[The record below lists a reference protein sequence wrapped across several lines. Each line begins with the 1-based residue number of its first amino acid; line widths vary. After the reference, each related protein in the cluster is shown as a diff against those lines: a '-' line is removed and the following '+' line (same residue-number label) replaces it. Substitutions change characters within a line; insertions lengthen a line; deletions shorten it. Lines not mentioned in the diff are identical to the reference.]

1 MITQSI
7 NLNLVPGG
15 VLPRINVSQY
25 DKGSRTFQF
34 HLFNESLEF
43 EVPEGCSITIQGTK
57 KDKTGF
63 QYPCT
68 YEGAWVFVDV
78 TEQMS
83 VLAGE
88 LPAELVITDTNLN
101 TLGTCNF
108 VIDVESAALAQDT
121 VISETDIPLMYQ
133 AIEAAAIATQA
144 AGNAQQR
151 VYDAEAWAQG
161 TRNGVPVSSGDPA
174 YEKSA
179 QYIADHFIG
188 YITDAQWAEIQTIL
202 ST

>member
-15 VLPRINVSQY
+15 VLPRINISQY
-25 DKGSRTFQF
+25 DKGSRTFNF

-43 EVPEGCSITIQGTK
+43 EIPEGCSITIQGTK

-88 LPAELVITDTNLN
+88 VQAELVITDTNLN

-108 VIDVESAALAQDT
+108 VIDVEAAALAQDT
-121 VISETDIPLMYQ
+121 VISETDIPLMYR
-133 AIEAAAIATQA
+133 AIEAAAIASQA

-161 TRNGVPVSSGDPA
+161 TRNGAPVPSDDPA
-174 YEKSA
+174 YHKSA
-179 QYIADHFIG
+179 QYLADHFIG
-188 YITDAQWAEIQTIL
+188 YITDSQWTSIEAIL
-202 ST
+202 SN

>member
-15 VLPRINVSQY
+15 VLPRINISQY
-25 DKGSRTFQF
+25 DKGSRTFNF

-43 EVPEGCSITIQGTK
+43 EIPEGCSITIQGTK

-88 LPAELVITDTNLN
+88 VPAELVITDTNLN

-108 VIDVESAALAQDT
+108 VIDVEAAALAQDT

-133 AIEAAAIATQA
+133 AIEAAAIANQA

-161 TRNGVPVSSGDPA
+161 TRNGVPVPSDDPA
-174 YEKSA
+174 YHKSA
-179 QYIADHFIG
+179 QYLADHFIG
-188 YITDAQWAEIQTIL
+188 YITDAQWTSIEAIL
-202 ST
+202 AN

>member
-15 VLPRINVSQY
+15 VLPRINISQY
-25 DKGSRTFQF
+25 DKGSRTFNF

-43 EVPEGCSITIQGTK
+43 EIPEGCSITIQGTK

-88 LPAELVITDTNLN
+88 VPAELVITDTNLN

-133 AIEAAAIATQA
+133 AIEAAAIANQA

-161 TRNGVPVSSGDPA
+161 TRNGVPVSSDDPA
-174 YEKSA
+174 YHKNA
-179 QYIADHFIG
+179 KYFADNYIG
-188 YITDAQWAEIQTIL
+188 YITDAQWVDIQTIL

>member
-15 VLPRINVSQY
+15 VLPRINISQY

-34 HLFNESLEF
+34 HLFNELLEF
-43 EVPEGCSITIQGTK
+43 EIPEGCSITIQGTK
-57 KDKTGF
+57 KDMTGF

-68 YEGAWVFVDV
+68 YEGAWVYTDV

-88 LPAELVITDTNLN
+88 VPAELVITDSSLN
-101 TLGTCNF
+101 TLGSCNF
-108 VIDVESAALAQDT
+108 IINVEDAALSKDT
-121 VISETDIPLMYQ
+121 VISETDIPLLHQ
-133 AIEAAAIATQA
+133 AIEAAAIANQA
-144 AGNAQQR
+144 AYNAEQSAS
-151 VYDAEAWAQG
+151 DSEAWAQG
-161 TRNGVPVSSGDPA
+161 TRNGTPVASDDPA
-174 YEKSA
+174 YHKSA
-179 QYIADHFIG
+179 QYLADHFIG
-188 YITDAQWAEIQTIL
+188 YITDSQWTSIESIL

>member
-15 VLPRINVSQY
+15 VLPRINISQY
-25 DKGSRTFQF
+25 DKGSRTFNF

-43 EVPEGCSITIQGTK
+43 EIPEGCSITIQGTK

-88 LPAELVITDTNLN
+88 VPAELVITDTNLN

-108 VIDVESAALAQDT
+108 VIDVEAAALAQDT
-121 VISETDIPLMYQ
+121 VISETDIPLMYR
-133 AIEAAAIATQA
+133 AIEAAAIASQA

-161 TRNGVPVSSGDPA
+161 TRNGVPVPSDDPA
-174 YEKSA
+174 YHKSA
-179 QYIADHFIG
+179 QYLADHFIG
-188 YITDAQWAEIQTIL
+188 YITDSQWTSIEAIL
-202 ST
+202 SN

>member
-57 KDKTGF
+57 KDMTGF

-78 TEQMS
+78 TEQMT

-88 LPAELVITDTNLN
+88 VPAELVITDTNLH
-101 TLGTCNF
+101 TLGSCNV
-108 VIDVESAALAQDT
+108 VIDVENAALSKDT
-121 VISETDIPLMYQ
+121 VISETDLPLLHQ
-133 AIEAAAIATQA
+133 AIEAAALANQA
-144 AGNAQQR
+144 AYNAGQSAE
-151 VYDAEAWAQG
+151 DSEAWAQG
-161 TRNGVPVSSGDPA
+161 TRNGVPVPSGDPA

-188 YITDAQWAEIQTIL
+188 YITDAQWTSIEAIL
-202 ST
+202 AN

>member
-15 VLPRINVSQY
+15 VLPRINISQY

-43 EVPEGCSITIQGTK
+43 EIPEGCSITIQGTK

-88 LPAELVITDTNLN
+88 VPTELVITDTNLN

-108 VIDVESAALAQDT
+108 VIDVEAAALAQDT
-121 VISETDIPLMYQ
+121 VISETDIPLMYR
-133 AIEAAAIATQA
+133 AIEAAAIANQA

-161 TRNGVPVSSGDPA
+161 TRNGVPVPSDDPA
-174 YEKSA
+174 YQKSA

-188 YITDAQWAEIQTIL
+188 YITDSQWTSIEAIL
-202 ST
+202 AN